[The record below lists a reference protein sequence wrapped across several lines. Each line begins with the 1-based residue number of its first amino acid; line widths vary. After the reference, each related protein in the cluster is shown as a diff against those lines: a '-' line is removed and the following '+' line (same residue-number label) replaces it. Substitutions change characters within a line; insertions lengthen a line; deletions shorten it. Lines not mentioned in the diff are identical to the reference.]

1 MENLFLL
8 LAPIIFSGFIVFNIY
23 AFIASIRGKRIYDNV
38 PRIVWIIVA
47 PMGIFLGVT
56 LLIAFLSIFVSYPV
70 PPE

>member
-23 AFIASIRGKRIYDNV
+23 AFIASIRGKRIYNNV

-47 PMGIFLGVT
+47 PMGFFLGVI
-56 LLIAFLSIFVSYPV
+56 LLTAFLYPYLF
-70 PPE
+70 PPQ